1 MIGRMILPCGLLL
14 LLIGSGGSSARSPQ
28 KKDKGKGAAKQDP
41 AAAKRTDDLTN
52 LTMKVE
58 ALQALHALEI
68 SNAQL
73 KDLLSIAKECAEKP
87 RSRTPAKASDAYR
100 KALLD
105 LRNALVRRDADR
117 IDELKE
123 KLDDLI
129 EKESPEVDTD
139 FETTAAA
146 RTQAP
151 TAFKRLE
158 FKQLLAFVHDQGD
171 TLADPREAI
180 RAALEDGKDKK
191 GDEWTAI
198 RDQSAEAVAEVLAG
212 ANAAKV
218 AEAARSVKAL
228 LDKWHGKT
236 ASADGIEP
244 EIKQIIGGQL
254 PTDLLRNAIEV
265 HLASILS
272 NPRMPAAIEA
282 RLNGGK

>member
-1 MIGRMILPCGLLL
+1 MIGRMILAGGLLL
-14 LLIGSGGSSARSPQ
+14 LLIGTGGSSARSPQ
-28 KKDKGKGAAKQDP
+28 KKDKGAAKQGTGT
-41 AAAKRTDDLTN
+41 AKKTDDLTN
-52 LTMKVE
+52 LSLEVE

-68 SNAQL
+68 TNAQL

-100 KALLD
+100 KVLLD
-105 LRNALVRRDADR
+105 LRNALIRRDADR

-129 EKESPEVDTD
+129 EKEPPEFDTD
-139 FETTAAA
+139 FETTATA
-146 RTQAP
+146 RTSAP
-151 TAFKRLE
+151 GAFKRLE
-158 FKQLLAFVHDQGD
+158 FKQLLAFVHEQGD
-171 TLADPREAI
+171 TLADPRESI
-180 RAALEDGKDKK
+180 LTALEEGKDKK

-198 RDQSAEAVAEVLAG
+198 RNQTADAVAEVLAG

-228 LDKWHGKT
+228 LDKWHGKP
-236 ASADGIEP
+236 ASTEAIDP
-244 EIKQIIGGQL
+244 EIKLIVGGQL
-254 PTDLLRNAIEV
+254 PTDLLRNALEV

-272 NPRMPAAIEA
+272 NPRMPAAMEA

>member
-1 MIGRMILPCGLLL
+1 MIRRIVLPCGLLL
-14 LLIGSGGSSARSPQ
+14 FLIGSGGSSARALQ
-28 KKDKGKGAAKQDP
+28 KKDKGASKQNPTTAK
-41 AAAKRTDDLTN
+41 KTDDLTN
-52 LTMKVE
+52 LSMEVE

-68 SNAQL
+68 TNAQL
-73 KDLLSIAKECAEKP
+73 KDLLNIVKECTEKP

-105 LRNALVRRDADR
+105 LRNTLIRLDADR
-117 IDELKE
+117 IDDLKE

-139 FETTAAA
+139 YETTAAA
-146 RTQAP
+146 RTHAP
-151 TAFKRLE
+151 SAFKRLE

-171 TLADPREAI
+171 TLADPRESI
-180 RAALEDGKDKK
+180 SGALEEGKDKK

-198 RDQSAEAVAEVLAG
+198 RNQTADAVAEVLAG

-218 AEAARSVKAL
+218 AEVARSVKAL
-228 LDKWHGKT
+228 LDKWHGKA
-236 ASADGIEP
+236 ASAEAIDQ

-254 PTDLLRNAIEV
+254 PTDLLRNAMEV

-272 NPRMPAAIEA
+272 NPRMPTAIEA
-282 RLNGGK
+282 RLNGVK